1 MKVVSRKSVKVR
13 LETVGWMDGW
23 MEGVYKGEK
32 PSESTDLHL
41 AAFFR
46 TYSDY
51 TTSIVCIQAVVSS
64 FTINM
69 SLKLIHNSL
78 SYIANK

>member
-1 MKVVSRKSVKVR
+1 MKVVSRKSVKVG

-23 MEGVYKGEK
+23 MDGVYKGEK

-41 AAFFR
+41 AAYFR

-51 TTSIVCIQAVVSS
+51 TTSIVCIQAVVKSD
-64 FTINM
+64 TLWRHCEKM
-69 SLKLIHNSL
+69 LKV
-78 SYIANK
+78 K